1 MKTKKERES
10 ALAIAQRI
18 GASLFIVIAIL
29 PVAGVLYGIGCSFTN
44 ETTIATYGLSGI
56 LHQGTIPYAILSLL
70 NSAGAA
76 LFGNLPLL
84 FAMAVG
90 FGMSKKEKGVAALSA
105 ATFYLIMHTT
115 INMLLTLDGSIVDGV
130 VAKTVKDGAIA
141 SVLGIQTLQMG
152 VFGGIIAGLITA
164 YLCNRFY
171 KIELPTA
178 LGFFGGSR
186 FVPIISIVGA
196 IITGFV
202 MYLVWPVIQN
212 GIFALGSLVD
222 RKSVV

>member
-115 INMLLTLDGSIVDGV
+115 INMLLT
-130 VAKTVKDGAIA
+130 
-141 SVLGIQTLQMG
+141 
-152 VFGGIIAGLITA
+152 
-164 YLCNRFY
+164 
-171 KIELPTA
+171 
-178 LGFFGGSR
+178 
-186 FVPIISIVGA
+186 
-196 IITGFV
+196 
-202 MYLVWPVIQN
+202 
-212 GIFALGSLVD
+212 
-222 RKSVV
+222 